1 MKLGYERKEKAMS
14 NRALSILCIDDDE
27 FIRYAL
33 SQMCQSQQWKAYTAQ
48 NVAEGL
54 EIFDTTQIDLV
65 LIDYHLPDLNGV
77 EGVRLLRKR
86 STEVPIIVFTIDDN
100 QEVADAFLQAG
111 ANDFA
116 LKPIKALDLISRIKL
131 HIRLMDSERQNLYG
145 ESGRKGVSYATVNLI
160 LQCLRSAGKDMT
172 VGEIAEATGLAN
184 QTAYRYLQHM
194 AGDQLVTAE
203 KVYGK
208 VGRPKQVFRAGTE
221 EFK

>member
-1 MKLGYERKEKAMS
+1 MANNMLHV
-14 NRALSILCIDDDE
+14 LCIDDDE
-27 FIRYAL
+27 LIRYAL
-33 SQMCQSQQWKAYTAQ
+33 SQMCQSQQWMAYTAQ

-54 EIFDTTQIDLV
+54 EIFDTTRIDLI

-86 STEVPIIVFTIDDN
+86 STSVPIIVFTIDDD
-100 QEVADAFLQAG
+100 QQVADAFLQAG

-145 ESGRKGVSYATVNLI
+145 ESGRKGVSHATVNLI
-160 LQCLRSAGKDMT
+160 LQCLRGAQKEMT
-172 VGEIAEATGLAN
+172 VEAIAEATGLAN

-194 AGDQLVTAE
+194 AGDQLVVAE
-203 KVYGK
+203 KIYGK
-208 VGRPKQVFRAGTE
+208 VGRPKLVFRACTE
-221 EFK
+221 ESK